1 MNSGSG
7 STVKAIIL
15 FLLGAVILF
24 SIGYYVNKGICD
36 AKTSG
41 MGFNHRFSFLGNCQI
56 EVTPGQWIPL
66 ENYRIQ
72 QP

>member
-1 MNSGSG
+1 MRTSNSGSAK
-7 STVKAIIL
+7 VVIL
-15 FLLGAVILF
+15 FLLGVVILF

-66 ENYRIQ
+66 ENYRVQ